1 MCHHFEYRGHVIS
14 RGKFDVLRDVIEV
27 SPSVCMISMNSGY
40 FVVVG
45 KGNLPAFLFLT
56 VPSRTS

>member
-1 MCHHFEYRGHVIS
+1 MIS

-45 KGNLPAFLFLT
+45 KGNLPSFLFLT